1 MSYRAKPL
9 PANPCAWDASTTK
22 RIRQALGFDGAGQK
36 IPASFHGRFKVDGF
50 SVIVKRGIKGGKGY
64 KTAKHRIF
72 IDFGGREI
80 PAGRLRQATCK
91 VDHLRWKQQRKRR
104 AARNAR

>member
-1 MSYRAKPL
+1 MQYPL
-9 PANPCAWDASTTK
+9 PANPCSWTYTTTG
-22 RIRQALGFDGAGQK
+22 RIRQALGFEGSK
-36 IPASFHGRFKVDGF
+36 IPASVHGVFKVDGWK
-50 SVIVKRGIKGGKGY
+50 VIIKRGVKSATGGRGS

-91 VDHLRWKQQRKRR
+91 VDHLRWKQQRTRR
-104 AARNAR
+104 ARWRAANP